1 MIVIFSFSES
11 EMMSLFGECSK
22 LGCLA
27 QVLAENQTLVERS
40 TKDVLAQGVKGPE
53 GFAYAHTESAEETA
67 TMSAAVMADQVTF
80 QHTFSLNCYFGD
92 SYQSK
97 DTTI

>member
-1 MIVIFSFSES
+1 MKTYISRFSES
-11 EMMSLFGECSK
+11 EMMSAFGECSK

-40 TKDVLAQGVKGPE
+40 TKDVLSQGVTGPE

-67 TMSAAVMADQVTF
+67 TMSAAVMADQV
-80 QHTFSLNCYFGD
+80 YFHP
-92 SYQSK
+92 
-97 DTTI
+97 